1 MRKGNSIRFEV
12 PRFPSTVARDLQ
24 DSAGKCEREDGR
36 EGRKEGRTEGR
47 KRLEEMENP
56 GSSVREEESK
66 KRKKKKYEPEAEINS
81 KSYMRV

>member
-12 PRFPSTVARDLQ
+12 PRFPSTFARDLQ

-36 EGRKEGRTEGR
+36 E
-47 KRLEEMENP
+47 
-56 GSSVREEESK
+56 
-66 KRKKKKYEPEAEINS
+66 KKKYEPEAEINS